1 MSFYQGSGSV
11 IGIDLVLSKTEDELY
26 TSERAFERMS
36 NLQFLRVYGDRDRLY
51 FPQSLNSIS
60 RKIRLLEWK
69 DFPMT
74 SLPSNFNPKFLVK
87 LYMQRS
93 KLEKLWEGIQVSKT
107 KIIYRTFLYFIFNFV
122 L

>member
-36 NLQFLRVYGDRDRLY
+36 NLQLLRVYGDRDRFY

-107 KIIYRTFLYFIFNFV
+107 KIICRTFLYFIFNFV

>member
-1 MSFYQGSGSV
+1 VSFYQGSGSV

-36 NLQFLRVYGDRDRLY
+36 NLQFLRVYGDRDRFY

>member
-36 NLQFLRVYGDRDRLY
+36 NFQFLRVYGDRDRFY

-107 KIIYRTFLYFIFNFV
+107 KIICRTFLYFIFNFV